1 MDSSRIRREQTI
13 GQPSGLRIFIYPEKR
28 HSAGGFTLIELL
40 VTISIIVVLAGLVI
54 AMLPSAKLAARRT
67 ASVNNLRHLGIGLLG
82 FANDN
87 QQRLPGR
94 VVKEDK
100 WPILLLPYVGGDPK
114 VYGEPDDLKCFLRT
128 GSNPLTNARNNTSY
142 ILNGF
147 NDTGAF
153 TDETIQISLLNLQ
166 KPTQTILMACQ
177 SGTGNFYMDFMEGNQ
192 NTVLNPKAYGD
203 GSNYL
208 FADGSAKF
216 ISARDYDDRLWLV
229 DKTSAIP
236 EGKP

>member
-1 MDSSRIRREQTI
+1 MNHI
-13 GQPSGLRIFIYPEKR
+13 GILTRQENQAEHRSKR
-28 HSAGGFTLIELL
+28 AGSGGFTLLELL
-40 VTISIIVVLAGLVI
+40 ITISVMGILAGLVI

-67 ASVNNLRHLGIGLLG
+67 ASVSNLRQIGIGLLG

-94 VVKEDK
+94 VVSEDK
-100 WPILLLPYVGGDPK
+100 WPRLLLPYVGEDPK
-114 VYGEPDDLKCFLRT
+114 VYGEPDDRNCFLRT
-128 GSNPLTNARNNTSY
+128 GRDPLTNGRNNTSY

-153 TDETIQISLLNLQ
+153 TDESIQISLINLQ

-192 NTVLNPKAYGD
+192 NTVLNPKAYGE

-216 ISARDYDDRLWLV
+216 LSARDYDDRLWLV
-229 DKTSAIP
+229 DKSAAIP
-236 EGKP
+236 Q

>member
-1 MDSSRIRREQTI
+1 MKHKNNPKHGGFRCRVHRS
-13 GQPSGLRIFIYPEKR
+13 
-28 HSAGGFTLIELL
+28 GFTLIELL
-40 VTISIIVVLAGLVI
+40 VTASVIALLAGLVI

-67 ASVNNLRHLGIGLLG
+67 ASVNNLRQLGLGLLG

-94 VVKEDK
+94 VVSNDK
-100 WPILLLPYVGGDPK
+100 WPTLLLPYVGDNPK

-128 GSNPLTNARNNTSY
+128 GADPLTDARNHTSY

-153 TDETIQISLLNLQ
+153 TNEDLQISLLNLQ
-166 KPTQTILMACQ
+166 RPSQTILMACQ
-177 SGTGNFYMDFMEGNQ
+177 SGTGNFYMDFIEGNQ
-192 NTVLNPKAYGD
+192 NTVLNPRAYGE

-208 FADGSAKF
+208 FADGSARF

-229 DKTSAIP
+229 DKSSAIP
-236 EGKP
+236 QGTP